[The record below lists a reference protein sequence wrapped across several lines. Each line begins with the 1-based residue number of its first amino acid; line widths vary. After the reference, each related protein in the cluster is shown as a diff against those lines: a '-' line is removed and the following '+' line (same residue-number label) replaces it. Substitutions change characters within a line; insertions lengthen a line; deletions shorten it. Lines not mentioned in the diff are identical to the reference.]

1 MCQSLFMAF
10 NDLNGISKNDLI
22 EQNLQKLE
30 SI

>member
-1 MCQSLFMAF
+1 MAF